1 MNRKFEKDEIII
13 CVIDAKAS
21 LTQFKEYKVLSES
34 YDEVCVLN
42 ESGEEYFY
50 TSLRFIRK
58 SEMRE
63 IKINK
68 ILND

>member
-1 MNRKFEKDEIII
+1 MNRNFEKDEIVI
-13 CVIDAKAS
+13 CVINAKAS

-34 YDEVCVLN
+34 YGEISIVNDYDETL
-42 ESGEEYFY
+42 YY
-50 TSLRFIRK
+50 TRLRFIKK